1 MIMLQL
7 LSIEWLK
14 LKSYRTF
21 WILSILYVV
30 SIFGANYVGFR
41 IQQSIYEEKQ
51 AKGMAQMIIGTP
63 PFAFPN
69 VWHMTSYISSY
80 LLFLPGLLIIMLVTN
95 EYNYKTH
102 RQNIIDGW
110 SRREF
115 ISVKISMAAIGAL
128 VSTVIVAL
136 TALLFGFIQGSGSF
150 STEKTSYLF
159 YYFIQALSYS
169 LVALLFAV
177 LFKRGGLA
185 IGVFFLYAL
194 VLENL
199 LAGLMNRYLNYSGR
213 YLPLESTDN
222 LVPFPLFQNV
232 QRQIVQPPNI
242 TMLFIA
248 ALVYLVVYV
257 VFISRK
263 FETNDL

>member
-1 MIMLQL
+1 MLQL

-14 LKSYRTF
+14 LKNYRTF
-21 WILSILYVV
+21 WILAILYIV
-30 SIFGANYVGFR
+30 SIFGANYIGFR
-41 IQQSIYEEKQ
+41 IQQAIYEEKQ

-69 VWHMTSYISSY
+69 VWHMTSYISSF
-80 LLFLPGLLIIMLVTN
+80 LLFLPGLLLIMLVTN
-95 EYNYKTH
+95 EYNFKTH

-115 ISVKISMAAIGAL
+115 IAVKIIMAVIGAL
-128 VSTVIVAL
+128 ASTVMVTL
-136 TALLFGFIQGSGSF
+136 TALLFGFIEGSESF
-150 STEKTSYLF
+150 SAEKTIYLF
-159 YYFIQALSYS
+159 YYFVQALSYS

-222 LVPFPLFQNV
+222 LVPFPLFENV
-232 QRQIVQPPNI
+232 QRQIIQPPN
-242 TMLFIA
+242 TTALFIVA
-248 ALVYLVVYV
+248 IVYLVAYF

-263 FETNDL
+263 FETDDL